1 MSYNG
6 ATFAVGIR
14 LQWATSLGNIMPVKF
29 SSYFLAMRSRSDR
42 AIIREEW
49 IVRAVEHPVREV
61 IQQDGRIR
69 RWAQIDEMDG
79 KYLRVILLPDQETVH
94 NAFFDRTFRP

>member
-1 MSYNG
+1 MSHNA
-6 ATFAVGIR
+6 ATFAVRIR
-14 LQWATSLGNIMPVKF
+14 LQWVISLGRIMPVKF